1 MANELL
7 ASMTNTAKLL
17 DAAHGV
23 SDYSASIASAQTLVS
38 EPQNTPSGRILDTLS
53 EHQMPFWQ
61 LGLNQS
67 RKWHQELLQNPLHR
81 EHYEAFVQA
90 SDVSLQLQRQI
101 EQEDTIGFEDYL
113 AQFYA
118 QYQTIDV

>member
-1 MANELL
+1 
-7 ASMTNTAKLL
+7 
-17 DAAHGV
+17 
-23 SDYSASIASAQTLVS
+23 
-38 EPQNTPSGRILDTLS
+38 
-53 EHQMPFWQ
+53 MPFWQ